1 MKTRFFKVCTL
12 HSAALTAIYLQLL
25 SFSLHHG
32 QVCASSPMST
42 DHSTCAGRPRSRK
55 TIFVSRF
62 SRAEHVDTLVSW
74 IEAQNRCLQNFA
86 LLLSQ
91 GLPPAILTALETK
104 LRFALGFWLRF
115 RLLQKSSQVRLF
127 ALRFR
132 RRSAVF
138 VERPFFVHKLP

>member
-1 MKTRFFKVCTL
+1 M
-12 HSAALTAIYLQLL
+12 
-25 SFSLHHG
+25 
-32 QVCASSPMST
+32 
-42 DHSTCAGRPRSRK
+42 
-55 TIFVSRF
+55 FVSRF

-74 IEAQNRCLQNFA
+74 IEAQKSICAKFRIA
-86 LLLSQ
+86 VIAGTST
-91 GLPPAILTALETK
+91 ATLTSLETK

-115 RLLQKSSQVRLF
+115 RMLQKSSQVRFF